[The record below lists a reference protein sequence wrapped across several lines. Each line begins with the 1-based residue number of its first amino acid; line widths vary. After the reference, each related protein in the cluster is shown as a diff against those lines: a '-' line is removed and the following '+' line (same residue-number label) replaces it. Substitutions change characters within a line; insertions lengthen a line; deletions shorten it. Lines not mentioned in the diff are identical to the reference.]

1 MVVVA
6 VGMIMSRFLS
16 DSKCN
21 LAHAPNSGQV
31 FHDQRFAC
39 SDMWSASV
47 CTRASNS
54 ANLTCLKRIGG
65 HSGSLKLKY
74 GGGGRTNQSAVL
86 FIGGEYVRFL
96 FAYALESLPMETKL
110 HVFVC
115 QTFAHHSYPEFDQ
128 KLPELRAIPLMH
140 SIWAAR
146 TVLTAK
152 ELKDALRKTLDDSD
166 RILVVEVSAG
176 WAKPASGKQSG
187 RFTSTPRGYG
197 SRTVEA
203 GWGE

>member
-1 MVVVA
+1 
-6 VGMIMSRFLS
+6 
-16 DSKCN
+16 
-21 LAHAPNSGQV
+21 
-31 FHDQRFAC
+31 
-39 SDMWSASV
+39 
-47 CTRASNS
+47 
-54 ANLTCLKRIGG
+54 
-65 HSGSLKLKY
+65 
-74 GGGGRTNQSAVL
+74 
-86 FIGGEYVRFL
+86 
-96 FAYALESLPMETKL
+96 METKL

-203 GWGE
+203 ALGRMSEPKSRAAGFAAIFWVTGTLSANGDYRLIGQQFSHKTSSLERRPLNLA